1 MAQTLLITPS
11 EVVAECF
18 TFTNTDT
25 SLVKNTHIEAAQI
38 NSIKPIL
45 GQELYDQI
53 IAHKAANS
61 LTANE
66 TTLVNDYI
74 KIPLKW
80 YSYANCLIN
89 IYNQTGSGGIVNHK
103 EEFGT
108 QVGSSGFNLTQS
120 EANRIGDTYR
130 DVLKKYLDDNY
141 TLFPLYKKATFV
153 KSFGIIID

>member
-1 MAQTLLITPS
+1 MAQTLLISPS

-18 TFTNTDT
+18 TMTKTDT

-45 GQELYDQI
+45 GEDLYATI
-53 IAHKAANS
+53 IAHKAANT

-66 TTLVNDYI
+66 LILVNDYI
-74 KIPLKW
+74 KLPLKW

-89 IYNQTGSGGIVNHK
+89 IFNQTGSGGIVNHRD
-103 EEFGT
+103 EFGN
-108 QVGSSGFNLTQS
+108 QVSASGFNLTQA

-130 DVLKKYLDDNY
+130 EVLKKYLDDNSI
-141 TLFPLYKKATFV
+141 LFPDYKKATFV